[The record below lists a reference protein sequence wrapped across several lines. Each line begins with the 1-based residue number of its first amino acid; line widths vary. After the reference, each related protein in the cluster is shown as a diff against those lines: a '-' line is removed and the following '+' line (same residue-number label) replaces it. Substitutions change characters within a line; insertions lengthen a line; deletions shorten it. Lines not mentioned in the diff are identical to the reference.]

1 MAMIET
7 NLNKKDKMTIAI
19 FLFIA
24 LIFMFGWFAI
34 RPTILKI
41 RDLND
46 QISQAQIKAEE
57 YKSKIIGLSSAEAVF
72 NRAVEDINESTSDY
86 YEIMPSS
93 TIDRMATSYVL
104 SFGLYPE
111 DLYITMPTRPVE
123 EIPYQYSQAAYDQ
136 VASALVPTPVPTP
149 VTTSTLDAASQA
161 LTGTTP
167 APSGIQVQSL
177 LTPYDSARS
186 ACTSTSSSGVVC
198 ANLTMVMTGDRNTCQ
213 ALIDDLC
220 TKPSIRLTGF
230 EWMDME
236 PIERI
241 NEEDGTVELID
252 SGMTRLRVD
261 LNLYMTNVADY
272 QAIVSDATAAAAEA
286 EG

>member
-24 LIFMFGWFAI
+24 VIFMFGWFAI

-41 RDLND
+41 REIDD
-46 QISQAQIKAEE
+46 QISQAQIKADE
-57 YKSKIIGLSSAEAVF
+57 YKSKIIGLSSAEAIF
-72 NRAVEDINESTSDY
+72 DRAVEDINDSTSDY
-86 YEIMPSS
+86 YEIMASS
-93 TIDRMATSYVL
+93 TIDRMVTSYVL
-104 SFGLYPE
+104 SFDLYPE
-111 DLYITMPTRPVE
+111 DLYITMPTGPID
-123 EIPYQYSQAAYDQ
+123 EIPYLYSQAAYDQ
-136 VASALVPTPVPTP
+136 AALALAPTPVPTP

-167 APSGIQVQSL
+167 AASGIQVQSL
-177 LTPYDSARS
+177 LTPYDSARM

-198 ANLTMVMTGDRNTCQ
+198 ADLTMVMTGDRNSCQ

-220 TKPSIRLTGF
+220 TKPAVRITGF
-230 EWMDME
+230 TWSQVE
-236 PIERI
+236 PTQVV
-241 NEEDGTVELID
+241 NPDTGVVELVE
-252 SGMTRLRVD
+252 SESMRLQVSVR
-261 LNLYMTNVADY
+261 LYMTNVVDY
-272 QAIVSDATAAAAEA
+272 RALVSDATAAAGA